1 MDGPGAG
8 TRRWRAVQAEG
19 THLCSWSCASHILFI
34 EARCPFRWHLLRL
47 GHPDQE
53 KLLCQWFLDGSRSFC
68 DLPSPHQHTHLPEI
82 LPSWSKNCPGVALG
96 HPLIGSRF
104 FLLMLFSVTLSWLT
118 CSQPFSPCLPAS
130 ETLAHA
136 FWNVLCSY
144 LVIAPGV
151 LIL

>member
-53 KLLCQWFLDGSRSFC
+53 KLPCQWFLDGSRSFC
-68 DLPSPHQHTHLPEI
+68 DLPSPHQEPLRHNELSFICSPSSKTLERMWGYCEVPTPRLEGPKVGKESKTLRCSDNGGGGGGVCVYVGLP
-82 LPSWSKNCPGVALG
+82 P
-96 HPLIGSRF
+96 
-104 FLLMLFSVTLSWLT
+104 
-118 CSQPFSPCLPAS
+118 
-130 ETLAHA
+130 
-136 FWNVLCSY
+136 
-144 LVIAPGV
+144 
-151 LIL
+151 